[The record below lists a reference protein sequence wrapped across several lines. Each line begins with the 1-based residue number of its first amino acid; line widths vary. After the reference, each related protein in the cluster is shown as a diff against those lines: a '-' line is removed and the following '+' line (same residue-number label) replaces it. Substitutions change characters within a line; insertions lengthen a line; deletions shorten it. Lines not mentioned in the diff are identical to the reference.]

1 MIAKNQLEHLK
12 GQDVVV
18 VYRGL
23 RYRGRLV
30 GASDETLDLKTET
43 QWLAL
48 PLDGITSV
56 EPSSGAPGTSLNDPF
71 RRVPGPPD

>member
-1 MIAKNQLEHLK
+1 MIVKDRLESLK
-12 GQDVVV
+12 GQDVAIM
-18 VYRGL
+18 YRGL
-23 RYRGRLV
+23 HYRGRLV

-56 EPSSGAPGTSLNDPF
+56 EPDSGAPGISLNDPF
-71 RRVPGPPD
+71 SQAPEPPD